1 MGKTFLQD
9 GSRVGE
15 EDAGFL
21 FLERR
26 QVEVGRLCYQF
37 LLFLKPWRWILEAL
51 AFCEDWPLA
60 LFTFSDRIGITVEEG
75 KSYRCIKNSP

>member
-1 MGKTFLQD
+1 MEG
-9 GSRVGE
+9 
-15 EDAGFL
+15 
-21 FLERR
+21 
-26 QVEVGRLCYQF
+26 VGRLCYQF

-75 KSYRCIKNSP
+75 KL